1 MWTSSASS
9 LRGRRIVG
17 TAAWAAAFAVVLAVA
32 GIGSAQ
38 AERASRVVVSD
49 EGVRITDGDRDTLI
63 EANDTVIIGG
73 KTTIDSDE
81 HGRGL
86 HITVDDEG
94 SGLVRI
100 FSDASVGA
108 GQKVFGD
115 VVAVFG
121 SVDVAGDVTGDV
133 VSVFGSTR
141 IQPGASVNGDVVA
154 VGGRLYQEEG
164 AQINGETVSVSFLPF
179 EWGVPPMRIVL
190 IAIVAGWLI
199 TTLCGALFAW
209 IAPTRMLR
217 VAVTC
222 SRRTAASLVLGL
234 ISVPLMLMAIV
245 LLCVTVIGIPLAVL
259 LPMAFTVMSFAGQLV
274 ATYVLGSKLMRRRLG
289 DGNMIPPF
297 VVGNTF
303 VAAVFL
309 VGMFMAVGMP
319 TARPIGVFFVS
330 LALLLHSALG
340 CIGTGAFVLSRLGS
354 RPTDVILP
362 GDPTASPGSFAAAV
376 PSPPI
381 A

>member
-9 LRGRRIVG
+9 LRVPRIVG
-17 TAAWAAAFAVVLAVA
+17 VAAWAAALAVVLAA
-32 GIGSAQ
+32 SGIGSAS
-38 AERASRVVVSD
+38 AERTSRVVVSD
-49 EGVRITDGDRDTLI
+49 EGIRISDGDRDTLI
-63 EANDTVIIGG
+63 EGDDSVIIGG
-73 KTTIDSDE
+73 KTNIERD
-81 HGRGL
+81 GRHGL
-86 HITVDDEG
+86 HVTVDDEG

-100 FSDASVGA
+100 FSDASVA
-108 GQKVFGD
+108 RGQRVIGD

-179 EWGVPPMRIVL
+179 EWGVPPIRVVL
-190 IAIVAGWLI
+190 VAIVAGWLI
-199 TTLCGALFAW
+199 TTLFGALFAW

-234 ISVPLMLMAIV
+234 ISVPLVLMAIV

-259 LPMAFTVMSFAGQLV
+259 LPLAFAMMSFAGQLV

-289 DGNMIPPF
+289 DGNLIPPF

-303 VAAVFL
+303 VAGVFL

-319 TARPIGVFFVS
+319 SARPIGVFFVS
-330 LALLLHSALG
+330 LAFLLHSALG

-354 RPTDVILP
+354 RPADVTLP
-362 GDPTASPGSFAAAV
+362 GDPTASPGPLAAVV
-376 PSPPI
+376 PSPPLS